1 MPLVIWILAFVITG
15 GAAAVQGV
23 AGVGFAMI
31 AVPVLALIDP
41 RLAPVPQLLVVIPLT
56 MYMAW
61 QERHAV
67 DLSGIGWII
76 VGRFPGLFIGLALLA
91 VATQRILD
99 AFIGAV
105 VVAAVVVIATGYKVR
120 RTRGTKFAA
129 GVAAG
134 TTGVVASIG
143 GPPVALIY
151 TDEEAAT
158 IRSTLAAVFTIGLT
172 LSLIGRTAT
181 GAITASDVRISLVLF
196 PAVVIGYVVARR
208 IRGRVPSS
216 AIRTIILVVS
226 ATAGIGLLIRA
237 LIG

>member
-1 MPLVIWILAFVITG
+1 MPLLIWLLAFVITG

-31 AVPVLALIDP
+31 AVPVLALLDP

-56 MYMAW
+56 LYMAW

-67 DLSGIGWII
+67 DMSGIGWII
-76 VGRFPGLFIGLALLA
+76 VGRFPGLFLGLALLA
-91 VATQRILD
+91 VATQQVLD
-99 AFIGAV
+99 AFIGTV
-105 VVAAVVVIATGYKVR
+105 VVLAVVVIATGFKVH
-120 RTRGTKFAA
+120 RTRTTKFAA

-143 GPPVALIY
+143 GPPVALLY
-151 TDEEAAT
+151 NDDEAAT

-172 LSLIGRTAT
+172 LSLLGRAAT
-181 GAITASDVRISLVLF
+181 GAITAMDVRISLVLF

-208 IRGRVPSS
+208 IRGRVPET

-226 ATAGIGLLIRA
+226 ATAGVGLLVRA
-237 LIG
+237 IVG

>member
-1 MPLVIWILAFVITG
+1 MPLLIWLLAFVITG

-31 AVPVLALIDP
+31 AVPVLALLDP

-56 MYMAW
+56 LYMAW

-67 DLSGIGWII
+67 DMSGIGWII
-76 VGRFPGLFIGLALLA
+76 VGRFPGLFLGLALLA
-91 VATQRILD
+91 VATQQVLD
-99 AFIGAV
+99 AFIGTV
-105 VVAAVVVIATGYKVR
+105 VVVAVVVIATGFKVH
-120 RTRGTKFAA
+120 RTRTTKFAA

-143 GPPVALIY
+143 GPPVALLY
-151 TDEEAAT
+151 NDDEAAT

-172 LSLIGRTAT
+172 LSLLGRAAT
-181 GAITASDVRISLVLF
+181 GAITAMDVRISLVLF

-208 IRGRVPSS
+208 IRGRVPAT

-226 ATAGIGLLIRA
+226 ATAGVGLLVRA
-237 LIG
+237 IVG

>member
-1 MPLVIWILAFVITG
+1 MPLLIWLLAFVITG

-31 AVPVLALIDP
+31 AVPVLALLDP

-56 MYMAW
+56 LYMAW

-67 DLSGIGWII
+67 DMSGIGWII
-76 VGRFPGLFIGLALLA
+76 VGRFPGLFVGLALLA
-91 VATQRILD
+91 VATQQVLD
-99 AFIGAV
+99 AFIGTV
-105 VVAAVVVIATGYKVR
+105 VVVAVVVIATGFKVH
-120 RTRGTKFAA
+120 RTRTTKFAA

-143 GPPVALIY
+143 GPPVALLY
-151 TDEEAAT
+151 NDDEAAT

-172 LSLIGRTAT
+172 LSLLGRAAT
-181 GAITASDVRISLVLF
+181 GAITAMDVRISLVLF

-208 IRGRVPSS
+208 IRGRVPAT

-226 ATAGIGLLIRA
+226 ATAGVGLLVRA
-237 LIG
+237 LVG